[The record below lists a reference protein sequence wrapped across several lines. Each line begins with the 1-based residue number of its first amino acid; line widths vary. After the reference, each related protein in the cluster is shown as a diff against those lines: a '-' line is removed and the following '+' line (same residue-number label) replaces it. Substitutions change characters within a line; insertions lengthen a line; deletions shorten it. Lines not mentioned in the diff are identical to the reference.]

1 MQAIEIQKIML
12 DKGINKKQLA
22 ERCGWSQSNL
32 YNKMKR
38 DNFSEEELIKIS
50 EALGCKLEIKF
61 ITPDEK

>member
-1 MQAIEIQKIML
+1 MQSIEIQKIML
-12 DKGINKKQLA
+12 EKGINKKQLA

-50 EALGCKLEIKF
+50 EALGCVLEIRFRDK
-61 ITPDEK
+61 